1 MFDTHILMILV
12 LATRHIV
19 QLHFIR
25 TCHLDVHSTLRIGLL
40 INSYSEPRKTKLLN
54 LKSVIIYCIPLIP
67 SPL

>member
-25 TCHLDVHSTLRIGLL
+25 MCHLDVHSTLRIGLL
-40 INSYSEPRKTKLLN
+40 INSYSEPHKPN
-54 LKSVIIYCIPLIP
+54 F
-67 SPL
+67 

>member
-1 MFDTHILMILV
+1 MFHTHILMILV

-40 INSYSEPRKTKLLN
+40 INSYSEPRKPN
-54 LKSVIIYCIPLIP
+54 F
-67 SPL
+67 